1 IITGGNNK
9 GKSSFLR
16 SIQDRMRQIKPDVI
30 LKDGESDGRAEMELT
45 TGERF
50 VWEFNNRT
58 KIDEKQTFITK
69 DAIKTSVTRDIAN
82 RFIPKTLD
90 IDKFL
95 NDSSKAQRETL
106 QKIVGIDFSEL
117 DAAYKQAY
125 EDRTYANRAAETA
138 KAKLTD

>member
-1 IITGGNNK
+1 MSKVKRITVSNLKAISELSADFNGCTAIITGGNNK

-58 KIDEKQTFITK
+58 KIGEKLTFITK

-82 RFIPKTLD
+82 RFFPKTLD

-106 QKIVGIDFSEL
+106 QKI
-117 DAAYKQAY
+117 
-125 EDRTYANRAAETA
+125 
-138 KAKLTD
+138 